1 MTAPRPQPGILN
13 IAPYKGG
20 ESKIAGAEKAIKL
33 SSNEGAF
40 GPSPAALIA
49 LEEAAKSVHRY
60 PDGHALDLRAAIAER
75 YGLEPSRLVFGAGSD
90 EIIGLLCHAYVGPG
104 DEILHTEHGFLMY
117 AIYCRGAG
125 GTPVAAPETDLTADV
140 DNLLA
145 AVTDKTRI
153 VFIANPNNPTGT
165 YLKAAELTR
174 LRDGLRDDILLVI
187 DAAYAEYVGADDY
200 TDGMELCRNA
210 DNVVMTRTFSKMFA
224 LGGARLGWAYVPQDV
239 ADVYNRIRG
248 PFNVSMLAQAAGLA
262 SFNDTAFLENCRTHN
277 DEWLKRTQDAL
288 RQLGL
293 FVPNGVGNFVLVRF
307 PDEPGRTAEDADAHL
322 RTKGIIAR
330 RVAAYG
336 LPDCLRITIGKADE
350 MEAVIAALRQFM
362 GADT

>member
-1 MTAPRPQPGILN
+1 MTAPRPQPGIMN

-20 ESKIAGAEKAIKL
+20 DSNVAGAEKAIKL

-40 GPSPAALIA
+40 GPSPAALAA
-49 LEEAAKSVHRY
+49 LEDAAKTVHRY
-60 PDGHALDLRAAIAER
+60 PDGHVPELRAAIAER
-75 YGLEPSRLVFGAGSD
+75 YDLEPDRIVFGAGSD
-90 EIIGLLCHAYVGPG
+90 EIIGLLCHAYLAPG

-117 AIYCRGAG
+117 GIYCKGAG
-125 GTPVAAPETDLTADV
+125 GTPVSVPETNLTADV

-145 AVTDKTRI
+145 AVTENTRI

-165 YLKAAELTR
+165 YLSAAELAR
-174 LRDGLRDDILLVI
+174 LRAGLRDDVLLVV
-187 DAAYAEYVGADDY
+187 DAAYAEYVDTEDY
-200 TDGMELCRNA
+200 TDGMDLCREA
-210 DNVVMTRTFSKMFA
+210 DNVVMTRTFSKMYA
-224 LGGARLGWAYVPQDV
+224 LGGARLGWAYVPAEV
-239 ADVYNRIRG
+239 AGVYNRVRG

-262 SFNDTAFLENCRTHN
+262 SFNDVEFLKRCRAHN

-293 FVPNGVGNFVLVRF
+293 TVPDGVGNFVLVRF
-307 PDEPGRTAEDADAHL
+307 PDTPGRRAEDADAHL
-322 RTKGIIAR
+322 RSKAIIAR

-336 LPDCLRITIGKADE
+336 LPDCLRITIGTAEE
-350 MEAVIAALRQFM
+350 MEAVIAALREFM

>member
-60 PDGHALDLRAAIAER
+60 PDGHAPDLRAAIAER
-75 YGLEPSRLVFGAGSD
+75 YGLEPGRLVFGAGSD

-140 DNLLA
+140 DSLLA

-165 YLKAAELTR
+165 YLTADELTR

-262 SFNDTAFLENCRTHN
+262 SFNDTEFLETCRAHN
-277 DEWLKRTQDAL
+277 DEWLKRTKDAL

-293 FVPNGVGNFVLVRF
+293 FVPKGVGNFVLVRF
-307 PDEPGRTAEDADAHL
+307 PDEPGRTAKDADAHL
-322 RTKGIIAR
+322 RSQGIIAR